1 MPRRSSRYC
10 IKKKYIV
17 YKTKKG
23 MDNEDTIDNK
33 YIIKGKKGKGASAT
47 VFRVEERT
55 NKKIYASKVFKE
67 DKNLLFNKEIQIL
80 NVLKNKNIPYII
92 NIVDSGIWTIIR
104 IDKPTETRQYIVLE
118 YAPKG
123 EIYNYIYFSQS
134 GLEEKYAK
142 VIFLKILEGVQA
154 CHNANICHRDL
165 KLQNILFD
173 EQFNPKICD
182 FGLAAF
188 NKEDLKDFLGTPSHV
203 APEILLNRKYNGFK
217 ADIFSL
223 GVVLFNLVTGKPG
236 FLKANTDDYYYILI
250 MLNKYEEY
258 WSALLGQIQGL
269 SDEFKQLY
277 FKMVSFIPKYRP
289 SIKDI
294 LKDPW
299 FKEIRDLNNEQL
311 TQLENEIR
319 EELLKREEKIQEE
332 LKTEMNIEDQS
343 NISNINGNRGG
354 DDEKKYFELNLI
366 PKFCQT
372 GIGMNNY
379 IKIKGELNP
388 VQFMNSLANKLEK
401 EFGKYCDIN
410 PAENSLKFDI
420 LIQEKEKEEIP
431 KELEEELAKLGL
443 ENVEENDDNLLK
455 KDCIIQV
462 KLFEYFEGGHLL
474 RFMKKSGE
482 LEDYYKNVKKVMSL
496 IKNSFSDNY

>member
-1 MPRRSSRYC
+1 
-10 IKKKYIV
+10 
-17 YKTKKG
+17 

-80 NVLKNKNIPYII
+80 NILKNKNIPYIV
-92 NIVDSGIWTIIR
+92 NIIDSGTGEIVR
-104 IDKPTETRQYIVLE
+104 ANKPTKISQYIVLE

-123 EIYNYIYFSQS
+123 SIFNYIYFPER
-134 GLEEKYAK
+134 GLGEKYAK

-154 CHNANICHRDL
+154 CHNEKICHRDL

-182 FGLAAF
+182 FGFATF
-188 NKEDLKDFLGTPSHV
+188 NKKELNDYLGTPSHA
-203 APEILLNRKYNGFK
+203 APEIFLHIEDYNGFK

-223 GVVLFNLVTGKPG
+223 GVVLFFLVTCKYG
-236 FLKANTDDYYYILI
+236 FKQA
-250 MLNKYEEY
+250 NKYSMNYTLIIEDHY
-258 WSALLGQIQGL
+258 DFFWNNALGQIQGL

-277 FKMVSFIPKYRP
+277 FKMVSFRPENRP
-289 SIKDI
+289 SIEDI
-294 LKDPW
+294 LNDPW
-299 FKEIRDLNNEQL
+299 FKEIKDLNNKQL
-311 TQLENEIR
+311 TQLEYEIR
-319 EELLKREEKIQEE
+319 KELLEREKIAQEQLE
-332 LKTEMNIEDQS
+332 TEMDTEGPS
-343 NISNINGNRGG
+343 NSSNMNGNRSGN
-354 DDEKKYFELNLI
+354 DEKKYFDLSLR

-443 ENVEENDDNLLK
+443 ENVEEKDDDDLLK

-496 IKNSFSDNY
+496 TKEIL